1 MKVTTQFVPA
11 GDGQE
16 AAISVTSED
25 GQRRLR
31 VPYPHQAS
39 EPHYDAV
46 RAMVGP
52 YVKITLMLQFKDKS
66 VFKVT
71 DD

>member
-1 MKVTTQFVPA
+1 MKVTTRFVPA
-11 GDGQE
+11 GDGQGS
-16 AAISVTSED
+16 AISVTSED

-31 VPYPHQAS
+31 VPCPSQAS

-52 YVKITLMLQFKDKS
+52 YAKITLMMQFTDRC
-66 VFKVT
+66 VFKVVE
-71 DD
+71 